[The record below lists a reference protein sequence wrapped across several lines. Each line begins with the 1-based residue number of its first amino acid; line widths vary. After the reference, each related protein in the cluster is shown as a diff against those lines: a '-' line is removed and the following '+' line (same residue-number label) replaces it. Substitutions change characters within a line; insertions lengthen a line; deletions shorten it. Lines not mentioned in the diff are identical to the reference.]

1 MSEPKSI
8 GELIPEALAKRGRRL
23 APDDAVLTDAE
34 ELVLELVHV
43 GVGLRKAQS
52 LVDRYPAKQI
62 GQQLEWL
69 SLRAPRRPASL
80 LIAAIENNYEPPVY
94 ASK

>member
-1 MSEPKSI
+1 MSELKSM
-8 GELIPEALAKRGRRL
+8 GELLPDPPAKRGRRL
-23 APDDAVLTDAE
+23 SPDDAVLTDAE
-34 ELVLELVHV
+34 ELILELVHV

-52 LVDRYPAKQI
+52 LVDRYPANQI

-69 SLRAPRRPASL
+69 PLRAPRRPASL
-80 LIAAIENNYEPPVY
+80 LIAAIENNYDPPVY